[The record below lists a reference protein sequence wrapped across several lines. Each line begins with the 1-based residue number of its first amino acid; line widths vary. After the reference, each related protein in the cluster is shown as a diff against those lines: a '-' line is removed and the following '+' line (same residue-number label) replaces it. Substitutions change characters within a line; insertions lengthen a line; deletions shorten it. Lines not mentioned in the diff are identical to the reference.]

1 MTYAT
6 MNRNF
11 NQDRSPLLGI
21 AAVVAAAVTLSIAV
35 LLPAQLAPT
44 AVRGYA
50 QAAAAT
56 PAATPIPTFAVEA
69 PVDVVTLPPIEVT
82 ATRPTK
88 AAAIRPWNVPA
99 VYKQKS

>member
-21 AAVVAAAVTLSIAV
+21 AAVVAAAVTMSIAV
-35 LLPAQLAPT
+35 LLPSQLAPVART
-44 AVRGYA
+44 HAPTV
-50 QAAAAT
+50 AAA
-56 PAATPIPTFAVEA
+56 PMAAPTIAVEA
-69 PVDVVTLPPIEVT
+69 PLEVVTLPPIEVT
-82 ATRPTK
+82 VTRPTK
-88 AAAIRPWNVPA
+88 AAANRPWSVPA